1 MDRQKGELVTTLH
14 SCRWGR
20 KELSIMCVCVCIF
33 HFKTLRILFQ
43 MWSIIQDSEIVY
55 VKESHSNTLKY
66 IKMQKNQIVSSC
78 FSSQIQQKV
87 LCIYN
92 DVMLPLECQG
102 YQTRLDKANF
112 KNTILIKLDPWCGS
126 LIMFWPCSWLFNT
139 ERYF

>member
-1 MDRQKGELVTTLH
+1 
-14 SCRWGR
+14 
-20 KELSIMCVCVCIF
+20 MCVCVFIF

-43 MWSIIQDSEIVY
+43 MWSIIQDCEIVY

-92 DVMLPLECQG
+92 DVMLPLERQG

-112 KNTILIKLDPWCGS
+112 KNTVLIKLDP
-126 LIMFWPCSWLFNT
+126 
-139 ERYF
+139 